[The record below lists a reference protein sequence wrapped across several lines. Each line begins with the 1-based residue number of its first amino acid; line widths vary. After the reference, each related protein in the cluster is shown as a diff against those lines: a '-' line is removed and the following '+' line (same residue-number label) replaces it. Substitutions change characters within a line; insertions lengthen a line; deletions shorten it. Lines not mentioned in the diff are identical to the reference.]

1 MKPENASL
9 ALLISVVLTACTFQP
24 DRSNGSKPEFNVTSS
39 KQGDTI
45 TITSE
50 EDVSI
55 IDVNSPSGIG
65 SARVELVSGILP
77 QKMIARLHLKGLEEF
92 RLLYA
97 DNVIVASASSGSAFN
112 NSNQRILLSD
122 TEEPI
127 LPGGPL
133 WMEIRIVSDQMAPNI
148 PLEEGYFEIT
158 FPQEFTEKA
167 GTSFEIQWVD
177 FFRQ

>member
-1 MKPENASL
+1 MKFEKVFL
-9 ALLISVVLTACTFQP
+9 ALLISVVLAACTLQP
-24 DRSNGSKPEFNVTSS
+24 DPSNGSKPEFNVTSS
-39 KQGDTI
+39 KQGDTV

-55 IDVNSPSGIG
+55 MDVNSPSGIG

-97 DNVIVASASSGSAFN
+97 DNLIVVSASSGSAFN
-112 NSNQRILLSD
+112 NSNQRILLSG

-133 WMEIRIVSDQMAPNI
+133 WMEIRIVSDQTVESI

-158 FPQEFTEKA
+158 FPQEFIEQA
-167 GTSFEIQWVD
+167 GISFEIQWVD

>member
-1 MKPENASL
+1 MRPENASL
-9 ALLISVVLTACTFQP
+9 VLLIGLVLAACVPPPAGSNPEISVSS
-24 DRSNGSKPEFNVTSS
+24 SNP
-39 KQGDTI
+39 GDTI

-50 EDVSI
+50 ENVGVI
-55 IDVNSPSGIG
+55 EVRSPGGIG
-65 SARVELVSGILP
+65 AAQFELVSGAWP

-97 DNVIVASASSGSAFN
+97 DTVIVASASSGSSFN
-112 NSNQRILLSD
+112 GGSQRILSSG

-127 LPGGPL
+127 LPGHPL
-133 WMEIRIVSDQMAPNI
+133 WMEIRIISDQAAPDI

-158 FPQEFTEKA
+158 FPREFTEKA
-167 GTSFEIQWVD
+167 VSSFEIQWVD

>member
-9 ALLISVVLTACTFQP
+9 VLLIGTLLAACTLQP
-24 DRSNGSKPEFNVTSS
+24 DPSNGAYPQFSVTSS
-39 KQGDTI
+39 QPGDTV

-50 EDVSI
+50 QDVSI
-55 IDVNSPSGIG
+55 IDINSPSGIG
-65 SARVELVSGILP
+65 SARVDFVSGPFP
-77 QKMIARLHLKGLEEF
+77 QKIIARLHLKGLEEF

-97 DNVIVASASSGSAFN
+97 DTVIIASASSGSAFN
-112 NSNQRILLSD
+112 NDNQRILLSG
-122 TEEPI
+122 TEESI
-127 LPGGPL
+127 LPGQPL
-133 WMEIRIVSDQMAPNI
+133 WMEIRVVSDQMAQNI